1 MAKIP
6 IPERGQPMDV
16 TYFYQ
21 IATAVN
27 DLAKQISSATYNSTT
42 INSPSGVKETVK
54 TSEARIFAGYSV
66 VATNSTVSAGNEKP
80 FSITFDNGFKYIPIV
95 SATAVNTGGTA
106 VGKDVLVVI
115 KNITTSQVD
124 GTVKFNTSGDVSL
137 SVHVIAIGVPN

>member
-6 IPERGQPMDV
+6 IPERGQPLDV

-42 INSPSGVKETVK
+42 INSPSGAKETVK
-54 TSEARIFAGYSV
+54 TSEARIFAGYST

-106 VGKDVLVVI
+106 VGKDVSVVV

-124 GTVKFNTSGDVSL
+124 GTVKFNSSGDVSL
-137 SVHVIAIGVPN
+137 TVHVIAIGIPN